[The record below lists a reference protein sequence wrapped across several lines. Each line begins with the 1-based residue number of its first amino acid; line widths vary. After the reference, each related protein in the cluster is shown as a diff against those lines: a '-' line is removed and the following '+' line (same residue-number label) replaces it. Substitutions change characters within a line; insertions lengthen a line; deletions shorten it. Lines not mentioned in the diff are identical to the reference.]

1 MRGAGAE
8 QEVDEQVEVLSDF
21 PPPINAQ
28 RGEVARA
35 GSKQLILR
43 PGSAVSPTSSSAGR
57 RRKLAAAD
65 LVGNLPLC
73 MEGNFRCQ
81 HIESFKHIV
90 SYVCSFATCIE
101 YRLISNSYVLI
112 DKFQG

>member
-1 MRGAGAE
+1 MRGAVAE
-8 QEVDEQVEVLSDF
+8 QEVDEQVEVLPSSDF
-21 PPPINAQ
+21 PINAQ

-73 MEGNFRCQ
+73 MEGNFRC
-81 HIESFKHIV
+81 
-90 SYVCSFATCIE
+90 
-101 YRLISNSYVLI
+101 
-112 DKFQG
+112 

>member
-1 MRGAGAE
+1 MRGAVAE

-43 PGSAVSPTSSSAGR
+43 PGSPTSSSAGR

-73 MEGNFRCQ
+73 MGGNLRCQ

-101 YRLISNSYVLI
+101 
-112 DKFQG
+112 

>member
-1 MRGAGAE
+1 MRGAVAE
-8 QEVDEQVEVLSDF
+8 QEVDEQVEVLPSSDF
-21 PPPINAQ
+21 PINAQ

-43 PGSAVSPTSSSAGR
+43 PGSPTSSSAGR

-73 MEGNFRCQ
+73 MEGNLRCQ

>member
-1 MRGAGAE
+1 M
-8 QEVDEQVEVLSDF
+8 DEQVEVLPLSDF

-43 PGSAVSPTSSSAGR
+43 PGSPTSSSAGR

-73 MEGNFRCQ
+73 MEGNLRYM
-81 HIESFKHIV
+81 ESFKHIV